1 MKTTLT
7 FPDPSEA
14 TDGGFLFE
22 IDGRRVEIPKFTDI
36 IGSFGVSRRA
46 GARNVKEDDWGAKA
60 IIALEIAVKDD
71 ESAVRLLDHLDTE
84 QGVEL
89 LSKWGQFTGADLPES

>member
-14 TDGGFLFE
+14 KEGGFLFE
-22 IDGRRVEIPKFTDI
+22 INGHRVEIPKFTDI

-46 GARNVKEDDWGAKA
+46 GARNIKDNDWGSKI
-60 IIALEIAVKDD
+60 IIALEVAVKDD
-71 ESAVRLLDHLDTE
+71 ETAVQLLDHLDTN
-84 QGVEL
+84 QGSEL
-89 LSKWGQFTGADLPES
+89 ITKWGEYTGADLPES